1 MQVARIL
8 MDESMDSSMNG
19 DEWRVMSDREPQRS
33 GGRVALVDLTGAED
47 MAAALRKLQDE
58 WGPVAPVDLEPGVPG
73 WLVLGH
79 AEVMTVMRTESV
91 FARDPRHWREQLP
104 PESNLHAILSPT
116 GRRNLYFADGA
127 EHRRLRL
134 PVDEAFSSMDEVR
147 TAALVRGVCDGL
159 IDSFAARGSADLI
172 GEYAAAVSFLA
183 VSGMFGFDEE
193 QGFALLRCAMGI
205 FGHGGDPV
213 AALETMDR
221 IVLDHVAATRAQ
233 PGQNLTARFIEH
245 PAFEDDIEIGH
256 TMVVAICAAN
266 EMLITWIA
274 ATLRRM
280 LTDPRYTG
288 RVTGVRRG
296 LDDAMDE
303 TLWREPPVANLP
315 ARYAVMDC
323 TLGEARIKAGD
334 AIVMGVAAANNDPRV
349 RAADELFETGNQS
362 HLSFGVGPH
371 ACPAKRPGRLL
382 VKIAVESLMKRLD
395 LRLTEPEV
403 TWAPSP
409 WSRYPATLPV
419 AFTPERTAAR
429 TPARV

>member
-1 MQVARIL
+1 
-8 MDESMDSSMNG
+8 MNIDG
-19 DEWRVMSDREPQRS
+19 WRAMPDLEPQRS

-47 MAAALRKLQDE
+47 MTAALRELQAQ

-79 AEVMTVMRTESV
+79 SEVMEVMRTESI
-91 FARDPRHWREQLP
+91 FARNPRHWREQLP
-104 PESNLHAILSPT
+104 LESNLHAILSPT
-116 GRRNLYFADGA
+116 GRRNLYFEDGA

-134 PVDEAFSSMDEVR
+134 PVDEAFSNMDEVR

-159 IDSFAARGSADLI
+159 IDAFAARGSAELI

-183 VSGMFGFDEE
+183 VSGMFGFDQQ
-193 QGFALLRCAMGI
+193 QGIALLQCASEI

-213 AALETMDR
+213 TALERMDR
-221 IVLDHVAATRAQ
+221 IVMDHVIATRAN
-233 PGQNLTARFIEH
+233 PGPNLTAEFIEH
-245 PAFEDDIEIGH
+245 PNFEDDIEIAH
-256 TMVVAICAAN
+256 TMVIAICAAN

-303 TLWREPPVANLP
+303 TLWSEPPVANLP
-315 ARYAVMDC
+315 ARYAVTDC
-323 TLGEARIKAGD
+323 TLGQAQIKAGD
-334 AIVMGVAAANNDPRV
+334 ALVMGVAAANNDPRV
-349 RAADELFETGNQS
+349 RTADDLFEAGNQS

-395 LRLTEPEV
+395 LRLTDPEV

-409 WSRYPATLPV
+409 WSRYPAVLPV

>member
-1 MQVARIL
+1 MPDL
-8 MDESMDSSMNG
+8 
-19 DEWRVMSDREPQRS
+19 EPQRS

-47 MAAALRKLQDE
+47 MTAALRELQDQ

-79 AEVMTVMRTESV
+79 AEVMEVMRTESV
-91 FARDPRHWREQLP
+91 FARNPRHWREQLP
-104 PESNLHAILSPT
+104 PQSTLHAILSPN

-134 PVDEAFSSMDEVR
+134 PVDEAFAAMDEVR
-147 TAALVRGVCDGL
+147 TAALVRVVCARL
-159 IDSFAARGSADLI
+159 IDSFAARGSADLM

-183 VSGMFGFDEE
+183 VSGMFGFDER
-193 QGFALLRCAMGI
+193 QGVDLLRCASEI
-205 FGHGGDPV
+205 FGHGGDP
-213 AALETMDR
+213 ASALVRMDQ
-221 IVLDHVAATRAQ
+221 IVMDHVIATRAK
-233 PGQNLTARFIEH
+233 PGPNLTTSFIEH
-245 PAFEDDIEIGH
+245 PNFEDDTEIVH
-256 TMVVAICAAN
+256 SMVIAICAAN
-266 EMLITWIA
+266 EMLVTWIA

-303 TLWREPPVANLP
+303 TLWNEPPVANLP
-315 ARYAVMDC
+315 ARYAVTDC
-323 TLGEARIKAGD
+323 TLGTARIRAGD

-349 RAADELFETGNQS
+349 RTSDDLFEAGNRS

-371 ACPAKRPGRLL
+371 ACPAKRPGRLV
-382 VKIAVESLMKRLD
+382 VKIAVESLMERLD
-395 LRLTEPEV
+395 LRLTDPVV

-409 WSRYPATLPV
+409 WSRYPSTLPV
-419 AFTPERTAAR
+419 TFTPERQTAR

>member
-1 MQVARIL
+1 
-8 MDESMDSSMNG
+8 MNVDG
-19 DEWRVMSDREPQRS
+19 WRGMPDLEPQRS

-47 MAAALRKLQDE
+47 MTAALRKLQDQ

-79 AEVMTVMRTESV
+79 AEVMEVMRTESV
-91 FARDPRHWREQLP
+91 FARNPRHWREQLP
-104 PESNLHAILSPT
+104 PQSTLHAILSPT
-116 GRRNLYFADGA
+116 GRRNLYFSDGA

-134 PVDEAFSSMDEVR
+134 PVDEAFADMDEVR
-147 TAALVRGVCDGL
+147 TAALVRVVCARL
-159 IDSFAARGSADLI
+159 IDSFAAKGSADLM

-183 VSGMFGFDEE
+183 VSGMFGFDER
-193 QGFALLRCAMGI
+193 QGVDLLRCASEI

-213 AALETMDR
+213 SALVRMDQ
-221 IVLDHVAATRAQ
+221 IVMDHVIATRAE
-233 PGQNLTARFIEH
+233 PGPNLTASFIKH
-245 PAFEDDIEIGH
+245 PSFEDDTEIVH
-256 TMVVAICAAN
+256 SMVVAICAAN

-303 TLWREPPVANLP
+303 TLWSEPPVANLP
-315 ARYAVMDC
+315 ARYAVTDC
-323 TLGEARIKAGD
+323 TLGTARIRAGD

-349 RAADELFETGNQS
+349 RTADDLFEANNRS

-371 ACPAKRPGRLL
+371 ACPAKRPGRLV
-382 VKIAVESLMKRLD
+382 VKIAVESLMERLD
-395 LRLTEPEV
+395 LRLTDPV
-403 TWAPSP
+403 VKWAPSP
-409 WSRYPATLPV
+409 WSRYPSTLPV
-419 AFTPERTAAR
+419 TFTPERQAAR